1 MTNLRWLKW
10 AVGRH
15 FRQKG
20 LAVSLRGVRVGNGMI
35 DGEVTG
41 KGWRMALELKSTG
54 DDVIRGLGQLSEALA
69 NGYDEAALVTTMRR
83 AKRINPSVFNRQ
95 GFILLGVDSKA
106 NVRQVYPTYAAGA
119 EKVGQ
124 NAEPAADRRTSPIV

>member
-15 FRQKG
+15 FRRKG
-20 LAVSLRGVRVGNGMI
+20 LAVSLRGVRVGNGMV

-41 KGWRMALELKSTG
+41 RGWRMALELKSTG

-69 NGYDEAALVTTMRR
+69 NGYDRAALVTTMRR
-83 AKRINPSVFNRQ
+83 AKHIDPSVFDRQ
-95 GFILLGVDSKA
+95 GFILLGVDSRA
-106 NVRQVYPTYAAGA
+106 NVRQVYPTYASGV

-124 NAEPAADRRTSPIV
+124 NTEPAADRRPHPLA